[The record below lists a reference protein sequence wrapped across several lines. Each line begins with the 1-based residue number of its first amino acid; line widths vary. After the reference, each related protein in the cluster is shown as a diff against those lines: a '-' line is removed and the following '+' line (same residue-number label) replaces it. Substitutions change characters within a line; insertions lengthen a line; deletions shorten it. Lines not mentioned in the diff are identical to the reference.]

1 MKEIRCFASEVEVRN
16 GDSAAGEG
24 KRLSGYAIR
33 FNDVTTIGGQFDER
47 VANTAL
53 DGVDM
58 KGVHALYNHNWDMPL
73 GKEGLNMR
81 LAQDEKGLRVDIDLN
96 NTSYA
101 NDLYENVRTG
111 VVGGMS
117 FGFTIADD
125 EWEKR
130 DGLPLRTINQ
140 IDKLF
145 EVTFTSAPAYPT
157 TEVGLRSLEA
167 ATAETVE
174 VPTEEVVE
182 ETPVAEAAPEVEEVT
197 VEAATEEAPV
207 AEVTEEVVA
216 EASNEE
222 VEAPSAEDTTVES
235 PTLAI
240 TKEEA
245 LQYLVSLN

>member
-1 MKEIRCFASEVEVRN
+1 MENNNKEIRCFASDVEVRN

-33 FNDVTTIGGQFDER
+33 FDDITTIGNQFDEK

-58 KGVHALYNHNWDMPL
+58 NGVHALYNHNWDMPL
-73 GKEGLNMR
+73 GKEGLNMS
-81 LAQDEKGLRVDIDLN
+81 LNQDEKGLRVDIDLN
-96 NTSYA
+96 NTTYA

-125 EWEKR
+125 EWTKR

-140 IDKLF
+140 IDKLY

-167 ATAETVE
+167 AVEEVPAEVVSEEVTAEVTEAAVE
-174 VPTEEVVE
+174 VEEVVE
-182 ETPVAEAAPEVEEVT
+182 EVAAD
-197 VEAATEEAPV
+197 
-207 AEVTEEVVA
+207 
-216 EASNEE
+216 ASIEE

-235 PTLAI
+235 QPLAI
-240 TKEEA
+240 TKEDA
-245 LQYLVSLN
+245 TKYLLGLL

>member
-1 MKEIRCFASEVEVRN
+1 MEDTNKEIRCFASDVEVRN

-33 FNDVTTIGGQFDER
+33 FDDITTIGNQFDER

-58 KGVHALYNHNWDMPL
+58 NGVHALYNHNWDMPL
-73 GKEGLNMR
+73 GKEGLNMS
-81 LAQDEKGLRVDIDLN
+81 LNKDEKGLRVDIDLN
-96 NTSYA
+96 NTTYA

-140 IDKLF
+140 IDKLY

-167 ATAETVE
+167 AVEEVPAEVVSEEVTAEVTEAAVE
-174 VPTEEVVE
+174 VEEVVE
-182 ETPVAEAAPEVEEVT
+182 EVAAD
-197 VEAATEEAPV
+197 
-207 AEVTEEVVA
+207 
-216 EASNEE
+216 ASIEE

-235 PTLAI
+235 QPLAI
-240 TKEEA
+240 TKEDA
-245 LQYLVSLN
+245 MKYLLNL